1 MRLLLINSMLLFIT
15 FPLSSQVKDFDEV
28 KIQFYPEIFSPGIGN
43 CDHNENETRVR
54 ASICI
59 SIKQKSEIH
68 EIARKLLDNN
78 LQKSPHKVENFACQM
93 VVDFIKSGKINRTIA
108 ISLMNEVRL
117 DEDGSEYYRSSDSIL
132 AFFEKY
138 LQFFWEE

>member
-1 MRLLLINSMLLFIT
+1 MLLFIT
-15 FPLSSQVKDFDEV
+15 FPLLAQVQDFDEV
-28 KIQFYPEIFSPGIGN
+28 KIQFYPELFSPGRGN

-59 SIKQKSEIH
+59 SIKQKGEID

-78 LQKSPHKVENFACQM
+78 LQKSPHKVENFACHM
-93 VVDFIKSGKINRTIA
+93 VVDFIESGRISRTIA
-108 ISLMNEVRL
+108 INELNEVRL
-117 DEDGSEYYRSSDSIL
+117 DEDGSTYYRGSDSIL
-132 AFFEKY
+132 AFYKRY